1 MASGEVLGLLGPGAH
16 SEADNLLRFGYLRC
30 SLGLALVA
38 VRQSG
43 LAAVLLGE
51 ERGELEAELTRR
63 FPGCAVEAAE
73 VRLAPLLE
81 ALTRCLE
88 DPRQPAPLPL
98 APIGTPFQLSVWQ
111 ALLNIPPGQTMSYG
125 ALAQALGNPRAV
137 RAVAAA
143 CGANPLAVLVPCHR
157 VIASNGALTGY
168 RWGLERKRTLL
179 ERESGAILPFEPQSG
194 P

>member
-1 MASGEVLGLLGPGAH
+1 MATDKRVGLGGA
-16 SEADNLLRFGYLRC
+16 SAGQEADNLLSFGYLRC

-43 LAAVLLGE
+43 LAAVLFGE

-63 FPGCAVEAAE
+63 FPQCAIEAAE

-81 ALTRCLE
+81 ALAKCLD
-88 DPRQPAPLPL
+88 DPSRPAPLPL
-98 APIGTPFQLSVWQ
+98 APIGTPFQQAVWQ
-111 ALLNIPPGQTMSYG
+111 ALMNIPIGQTMSYG

-157 VIASNGALTGY
+157 VIAGNGALTGY
-168 RWGLERKRTLL
+168 RWGLERKRALL
-179 ERESGAILPFEPQSG
+179 EREGGSILPFEPISG
-194 P
+194 S